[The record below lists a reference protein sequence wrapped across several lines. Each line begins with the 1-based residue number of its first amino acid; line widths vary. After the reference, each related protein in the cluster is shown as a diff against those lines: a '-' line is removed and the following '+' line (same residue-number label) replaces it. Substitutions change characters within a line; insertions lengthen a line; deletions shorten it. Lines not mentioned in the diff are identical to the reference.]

1 MLQIC
6 YVQQTVALQ
15 KIHCFAA
22 MHCPTPADCDQP
34 ERVLTDVITLKHL
47 PLVVHAER
55 EKKFKNMKLSSV
67 RFPHQAFSCF
77 PVLKIIHTSKIK
89 TGPTSSLYLHP
100 TSLSFFLSLSISF
113 CTSLSFSLSFLLYQ
127 SFFLSLSFLLYQS
140 FSLFPF
146 VMVSLSILL
155 YQSFSLSLF
164 PFILVFLSLS
174 LFPFLPVFLCRSL
187 AITPSLSFPPSSA
200 SYSTYLSLSLSL
212 SLCLYSFFLSVS
224 FSIFFLLYYSLFVSL
239 SHYLTVTP
247 SLVSF
252 MPSSA
257 SYPTSSFLASLS
269 LSHVFVSHQK
279 LVFCCPTF
287 LVFSSYFLLPQQVY
301 FMPVPRYTYTPSHWL
316 PTPTVFSQ
324 SITITNHTLT
334 LSNLFSL
341 SLTQSLSHYPEIQF
355 LFFHLFLTE

>member
-113 CTSLSFSLSFLLYQ
+113 CTSLSFSLYFLFYQ

-146 VMVSLSILL
+146 VMVSLSLYFCTSLSLYLSFLL
-155 YQSFSLSLF
+155 YQSF
-164 PFILVFLSLS
+164 FLSLS
-174 LFPFLPVFLCRSL
+174 LSFS
-187 AITPSLSFPPSSA
+187 TSLSLSISRNHTFSLFP
-200 SYSTYLSLSLSL
+200 TQFCLLLHLSLSLSL
-212 SLCLYSFFLSVS
+212 SL
-224 FSIFFLLYYSLFVSL
+224 SLFVSTL
-239 SHYLTVTP
+239 SFSLSP
-247 SLVSF
+247 SLSF
-252 MPSSA
+252 
-257 SYPTSSFLASLS
+257 SFYIILSLS
-269 LSHVFVSHQK
+269 LFLTISQSHLLWSHSR
-279 LVFCCPTF
+279 LVLP
-287 LVFSSYFLLPQQVY
+287 LIPPLLFLL
-301 FMPVPRYTYTPSHWL
+301 L
-316 PTPTVFSQ
+316 
-324 SITITNHTLT
+324 
-334 LSNLFSL
+334 SL
-341 SLTQSLSHYPEIQF
+341 SLMFLFHTKSLSFAVQHFQSF
-355 LFFHLFLTE
+355 LPISYYHSKSILCQYLGTHTHPVIGFPLPLSSANLSL